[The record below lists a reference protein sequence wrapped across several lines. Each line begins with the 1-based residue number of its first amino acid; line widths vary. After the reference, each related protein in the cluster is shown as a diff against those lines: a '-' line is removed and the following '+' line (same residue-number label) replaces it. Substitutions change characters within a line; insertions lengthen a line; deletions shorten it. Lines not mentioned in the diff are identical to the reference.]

1 MADASSVKTKI
12 PINAKKPR
20 DSGDLMVFLEKYQ
33 KVDENEIFLYMMAD
47 SHLLALV
54 LANPV
59 IFDTFRKM
67 LGRTDETKYN
77 RELLD
82 IAIENNPELRYE
94 RVRSI
99 LCKLTTMQM
108 AVLTNI
114 LVDTFN
120 VYRAMKVRGQVCGDP
135 AAVKMYAQLIKGIP
149 DYPGF
154 TDEADA
160 ARKGMMGTWRIDH
173 NEVAGQMLVGLGE
186 IEEKE
191 LITFIKQRDV
201 NHKATR
207 VDVHGCPIC
216 HGIYPEHKMRKAR
229 TKPYGTEA
237 WICLTCIN
245 RETAK
250 GEESIVYDVQEAVE
264 PPAPTVT
271 EEELIEDYAD
281 RETTGKLWKKP
292 YIPPE
297 KQAEAKAEIIERFPL
312 PGVSIKAAVT
322 ENNAIIQAALT
333 DIHVIMKEKKCS
345 MQKAF
350 EIWQEQQKTQAA
362 TSKLAKG
369 IRKKGV
375 QEGPGMIS
383 EKEYGEISID
393 EWKAAID
400 GAGSL
405 NELERIEY
413 MFLRLYTSDIGT
425 SRFNVPRGEIWKL
438 GKEGAGQVNQF
449 IKTRRRSLIT
459 FPGETK
465 KGVQEGPA
473 DIPDEYRPSRWSY
486 RTWIEQVS
494 FAESDMDLDWLV
506 NQLINECT
514 LDANHQGLIREL
526 IGNAR
531 QQMKERREKSGVR
544 ETLEPIDVGVTDVP
558 TTDRQEDVERWVAL
572 INDAQNLE
580 ALGDV
585 HDTFIDEHFLDEQG
599 LNQVEILFEDR
610 RRALSG
616 AKA

>member
-20 DSGDLMVFLEKYQ
+20 DSGDLTVFLEKYQ
-33 KVDENEIFLYMMAD
+33 KVDENEIFLYIMAD

-67 LGRTDETKYN
+67 LGHTDETKYN

-271 EEELIEDYAD
+271 EEELIEDYVD

-333 DIHVIMKEKKCS
+333 DIHAIMKEKKCS

-369 IRKKGV
+369 IKRKEGV
-375 QEGPGMIS
+375 QEGP
-383 EKEYGEISID
+383 
-393 EWKAAID
+393 
-400 GAGSL
+400 
-405 NELERIEY
+405 
-413 MFLRLYTSDIGT
+413 
-425 SRFNVPRGEIWKL
+425 V
-438 GKEGAGQVNQF
+438 
-449 IKTRRRSLIT
+449 
-459 FPGETK
+459 
-465 KGVQEGPA
+465 
-473 DIPDEYRPSRWSY
+473 DIPDEHRPSQWNY

-494 FAESDMDLDWLV
+494 FAESDMDLDWLT

-514 LDANHQGLIREL
+514 LDANHQGLIRDL

-531 QQMKERREKSGVR
+531 QQMKERREKTGVR
-544 ETLEPIDVGVTDVP
+544 ETLEPIDISATDVP
-558 TTDRQEDVERWVAL
+558 ETDRQENIEPWAAL

-580 ALGDV
+580 ALGDL
-585 HDTFIDEHFLDEQG
+585 HDRFVDAHFLDEEG
-599 LNQVEILFEDR
+599 VNQAEILFEDR

-616 AKA
+616 AKI